1 MNDRNVCSGFC
12 YIDDNLKTCSAFIP
26 KEDSTKRDIPFPDDS
41 STAKPVNIS
50 KSLMEME
57 KHNYDPTDQNTH
69 HTIKVPIGKS
79 VTLDNLLDRV
89 EKLEEEN
96 ENMKVLLSL
105 IFAITNRFENKLF
118 EPETWRV
125 ITEFAHKMGLQ
136 SIKFDMTDPVTYQII
151 DNK

>member
-1 MNDRNVCSGFC
+1 MNN
-12 YIDDNLKTCSAFIP
+12 
-26 KEDSTKRDIPFPDDS
+26 ETKRDYPFQDDS

-57 KHNYDPTDQNTH
+57 KHNYDPIDQNTRD
-69 HTIKVPIGKS
+69 TIKVPIGKT
-79 VTLDNLLDRV
+79 VPLDNLLARL

-105 IFAITNRFENKLF
+105 IFAITNRFKNKLF
-118 EPETWRV
+118 EPEAWKA
-125 ITEFAHKMGLQ
+125 ITEFTHKMGLQ

-151 DNK
+151 DNE

>member
-1 MNDRNVCSGFC
+1 MNN
-12 YIDDNLKTCSAFIP
+12 
-26 KEDSTKRDIPFPDDS
+26 ETKRDYPFPDTS
-41 STAKPVNIS
+41 STPLTPVVDLSYLSNPVNLS
-50 KSLMEME
+50 
-57 KHNYDPTDQNTH
+57 PVTDGNVDWH
-69 HTIKVPIGKS
+69 KLIKVDPNPQPLGERDPELFPAELLKRIK
-79 VTLDNLLDRV
+79 NL
-89 EKLEEEN
+89 EQEN

-105 IFAITNRFENKLF
+105 IFAITNRFKNKLF

>member
-1 MNDRNVCSGFC
+1 MND
-12 YIDDNLKTCSAFIP
+12 T
-26 KEDSTKRDIPFPDDS
+26 TKRDIPFPDDS
-41 STAKPVNIS
+41 STGKPVNIS

-105 IFAITNRFENKLF
+105 IFAITNRFKNKLF